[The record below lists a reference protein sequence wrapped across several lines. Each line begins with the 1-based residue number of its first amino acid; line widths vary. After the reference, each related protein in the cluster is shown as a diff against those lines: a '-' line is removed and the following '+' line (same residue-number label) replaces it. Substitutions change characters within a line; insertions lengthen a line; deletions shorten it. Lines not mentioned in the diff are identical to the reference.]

1 VRSDAVRVVAALA
14 LRSFQATLSPL
25 IRGMPRF
32 AYLFERFP
40 SFSQTFCYREVAE
53 LDRQGLTPPV
63 FSIRKPKNEPPQ
75 DWDERVI
82 ERVHYLPEEEGL
94 LSDVRRTSKK
104 GNLKAEIVA
113 VLDEWGRRTDF
124 LRLYQAIYI
133 GLRLRDLGIDHV
145 HAHFAG
151 LAART
156 AFWIDKF
163 FGINFSFTA
172 HANDI
177 FAPRNFEIGL
187 DKLVDAA
194 RAVITETDY
203 AAKFLKERF
212 PNRADRIH
220 RIYNGL
226 NLAEFRRA
234 DFSAASPSIVAIGRL
249 IEKKGFA
256 DLIHA
261 CRLLKDRGKLFRC
274 EIIGEGPLEKELRRL
289 IDQLDLQN
297 CVKLPGPKPQHK
309 IAEHLAAG
317 TVFVLPSVIDPDGGM
332 DNLPTVIME
341 AMVTGLPVISTA
353 IGGIPE
359 MVVENETGILVPP
372 GDAGA
377 LAHAIE
383 KVIVDLSFVRQLGA
397 NGHRRACDLFSIEKN
412 AQSLIR
418 IFEEL
423 ADSKID
429 NVKADRERS

>member
-1 VRSDAVRVVAALA
+1 M
-14 LRSFQATLSPL
+14 TK
-25 IRGMPRF
+25 F

-53 LDRQGLTPPV
+53 LDRQGLTPPI
-63 FSIRKPKNEPPQ
+63 FSVRKPKDEPPQ
-75 DWDERVI
+75 DWDERI
-82 ERVHYLPEEEGL
+82 IKRVHYLPGEKEL
-94 LSDVRRTSKK
+94 LGDVHRASKR
-104 GNLKAEIVA
+104 GELTGEIVA
-113 VLDEWGRRTDF
+113 ALDEWGRRTDF

-133 GLRLRDLGIDHV
+133 GLHLRDLGTRHV

-156 AFWIDKF
+156 AFWVDKF
-163 FGINFSFTA
+163 FGINFSLTA

-194 RAVITETDY
+194 RAIVTETDY

-212 PNRADRIH
+212 PDRADRIH

-226 NLAEFRRA
+226 NLAEFKRA
-234 DFSAASPSIVAIGRL
+234 DFSAAPPSIVAIGRL
-249 IEKKGFA
+249 IDKKGFA

-274 EIIGEGPLEKELRRL
+274 EIIGDGPLEKELRRQ

-297 CVKLPGPKPQHK
+297 CVQLLGAKPQHE

-317 TVFVLPSVIDPDGGM
+317 TLFVLPSVIGADGGM
-332 DNLPTVIME
+332 DNLPTVVME
-341 AMVTGLPVISTA
+341 AMATALPVISTA

-377 LAHAIE
+377 LARAIE
-383 KVIVDLSFVRQLGA
+383 KVIVDLSLAQAFGEKGRK
-397 NGHRRACDLFSIEKN
+397 RAGELFSIEKN
-412 AQSLIR
+412 TRSLIR

-423 ADSKID
+423 GDSKID
-429 NVKADRERS
+429 NLKADRERS